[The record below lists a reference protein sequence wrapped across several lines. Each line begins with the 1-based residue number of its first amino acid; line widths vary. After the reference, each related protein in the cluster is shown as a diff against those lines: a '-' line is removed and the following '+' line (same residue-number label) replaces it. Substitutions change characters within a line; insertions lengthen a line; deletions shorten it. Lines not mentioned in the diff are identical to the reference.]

1 MMQEY
6 ILMILSRKEIKSM
19 SNWMQGL
26 QSILGAVQD
35 NMAQDNAVRQNNAT
49 PGNAPANAA
58 GQFGDL
64 GNLGGALGGFLNKD
78 NLSKLLGP
86 AALGGLA
93 GALMGNSK
101 NNGAAQKALLLSG
114 GAALGMFAW
123 DRYKKQIEAALMA
136 KAGQSSPAAAQSF
149 ASSSVSQPD
158 ERARRLIQA
167 MIFAARS
174 DGNMD
179 DGERLAIEQKVR
191 SLSLGAAAEQGVQ
204 EAMQVPVDPET
215 IAKEVDNADEALEVY
230 IVSRSVI
237 HEDQFMERN
246 YLQALAKALNIPED
260 VQQGI
265 ESDIRKVANNAG

>member
-1 MMQEY
+1 
-6 ILMILSRKEIKSM
+6 M
-19 SNWMQGL
+19 SNWMQDL
-26 QSILGAVQD
+26 QSILGAVQG
-35 NMAQDNAVRQNNAT
+35 NMAQNNAARQNNAT
-49 PGNAPANAA
+49 LGNASTNAA

-64 GNLGGALGGFLNKD
+64 GNLGGALGSYLNKD

-101 NNGAAQKALLLSG
+101 SNGAAQKALLLSG

-123 DRYKKQIEAALMA
+123 DRYKKQIEEALMT
-136 KAGQSSPAAAQSF
+136 KAGQSSPAAAQS
-149 ASSSVSQPD
+149 SSLPVSQPD

-179 DGERLAIEQKVR
+179 DNERQAIEQKVG
-191 SLSLGAAAEQGVQ
+191 SLSLGAATEQVVQ
-204 EAMQVPVDPET
+204 EAMQAPVDPET
-215 IAKEVDNADEALEVY
+215 IAKEVGNADEALETY

-246 YLQALAKALNIPED
+246 YLQALAKALNIPD
-260 VQQGI
+260 NVQQGI
-265 ESDIRKVANNAG
+265 ESDIQKAAINAG